1 MLEVYGSISPVLP
14 RPGER
19 TVRTDA
25 ETRSMALLRGY
36 LERRRIRRLLTALSD
51 VTRR

>member
-1 MLEVYGSISPVLP
+1 MLEVYGSISPALP

-19 TVRTDA
+19 TVRAGA
-25 ETRSMALLRGY
+25 ETRGMALLRGY
-36 LERRRIRRLLTALSD
+36 LERRRIRRLLAALND